1 MKTALIIF
9 VRKPELG
16 KVKTRLA
23 ATLGD
28 DKALEIYKELL
39 QHTSDIALKTS
50 ADKFVFYFNK
60 IEKEDI
66 WDENNF
72 IKKLQSDADLGIK
85 MQDAFSQIFEQ
96 GYEKVVIIGSDC
108 FELTNEIISNA
119 FEQLDTNDVV
129 IGPANDGGYYLL
141 GMKKLYPQLFEN
153 KQWSTAAVYQQT
165 IADFEKA
172 HIKYHAL
179 VTLTDVDTEEDW
191 LATKNNLS

>member
-39 QHTSDIALKTS
+39 QHTNSVALKTT
-50 ADKFVFYFNK
+50 ADRFVFYYNQ
-60 IEKEDI
+60 IDTDDI
-66 WDENNF
+66 WAQNNF
-72 IKKLQSDADLGIK
+72 IKKLQADADLGIK
-85 MQDAFSQIFEQ
+85 MSNAFSQVFEEE
-96 GYEKVVIIGSDC
+96 YEKVVIIGSDC
-108 FELTNEIISNA
+108 FELTSAIISDA
-119 FEQLDTNDVV
+119 FEQLNENDVV

-141 GMKKLYPQLFEN
+141 GMKKLYPKFFEN
-153 KQWSTAAVYQQT
+153 KQWSTVDVYQQT
-165 IADFEKA
+165 IADFEKE
-172 HIKYHAL
+172 HIKYHVL
-179 VTLTDVDTEEDW
+179 VTLRDVDTEEDW

>member
-28 DKALEIYKELL
+28 NTAHEIYKELL
-39 QHTSDIALKTS
+39 QHTHNIALKTT
-50 ADKFVFYFNK
+50 ADRFVFYYNQ
-60 IEKEDI
+60 IDTDDI
-66 WDENNF
+66 WNQNNF
-72 IKKLQSDADLGIK
+72 IKKLQADADLGTK
-85 MQDAFSQIFEQ
+85 MNDAFAQIFGE
-96 GYEKVVIIGSDC
+96 GYERVVIIGSDC
-108 FELTNEIISNA
+108 FELTAEIISNA
-119 FEQLDTNDVV
+119 FKQLNKNDVV

-141 GMKKLYPQLFEN
+141 GMKKLHPQLFEN
-153 KQWSTAAVYQQT
+153 KQWSTADVYQQT
-165 IADFEKA
+165 IADFEKQ

-179 VTLTDVDTEEDW
+179 VTLRDVDTEEDW